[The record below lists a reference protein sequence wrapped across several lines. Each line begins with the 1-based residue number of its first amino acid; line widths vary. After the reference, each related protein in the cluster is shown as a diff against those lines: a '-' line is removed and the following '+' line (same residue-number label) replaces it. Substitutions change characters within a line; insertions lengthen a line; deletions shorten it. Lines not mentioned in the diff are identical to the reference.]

1 MPPLAVRALPE
12 PLELVPQCCALIPG
26 QRHPPPPTACAL
38 SADGRWAAV
47 CVGDEVRVV
56 DVRAVASLRSPGL
69 GHTRWVGGEP
79 GARTS
84 CAAFSPDGAAL
95 VVGRCDGAAVV
106 YDAATGARRLLLAHV
121 PREELAELTA
131 AEREGRSDA
140 VYAVAVS
147 APDRE
152 AGEAPERYA
161 ATAGADG
168 TLMVWRLRDGAK
180 QRELSGEVR
189 VDPSEV
195 ERAENDMIT
204 SWLSEDMRRMLRGGA
219 SPPGY
224 RCCCFAPDG
233 LALAAA
239 GEWDA
244 VHVWERRDGAKARV
258 GSIRAKTTLP
268 WAGVTMDPGVS
279 LEGHGCWVFA
289 VAWSATPGHDEKQ
302 RFNGG
307 CLASL
312 DIHGFLRL
320 WDVPLRACVRWFRA
334 RASARTSHLRPDFHA
349 SVRDSFDASASA
361 SRTRREPSIRP
372 KISRIDFD
380 ATERERSP
388 AVDFRAGTS
397 PSARSSR

>member
-1 MPPLAVRALPE
+1 
-12 PLELVPQCCALIPG
+12 
-26 QRHPPPPTACAL
+26 
-38 SADGRWAAV
+38 
-47 CVGDEVRVV
+47 
-56 DVRAVASLRSPGL
+56 
-69 GHTRWVGGEP
+69 
-79 GARTS
+79 
-84 CAAFSPDGAAL
+84 
-95 VVGRCDGAAVV
+95 
-106 YDAATGARRLLLAHV
+106 
-121 PREELAELTA
+121 
-131 AEREGRSDA
+131 
-140 VYAVAVS
+140 
-147 APDRE
+147 
-152 AGEAPERYA
+152 
-161 ATAGADG
+161 
-168 TLMVWRLRDGAK
+168 
-180 QRELSGEVR
+180 
-189 VDPSEV
+189 
-195 ERAENDMIT
+195 
-204 SWLSEDMRRMLRGGA
+204 MLRGGA